1 MSKDYYYARRE
12 ERRINPATGT
22 EEVFLEVPV
31 IVETET
37 EVVFGKRT
45 QPVKIGG
52 MHLNCYFEWI
62 PEGYYLT
69 HKRDLE
75 ATAKREERRQR
86 CLIPDGKGGRI
97 MCPESHRCSECEK
110 CLKFDFDNGRSTS
123 LDALQE
129 SGFDAEDTEECSDF
143 ADASAD
149 PETAYIG
156 KDIADAWGTASMVI
170 LERLAA
176 IKPKYGLIFRELL
189 KGVMKPSDIARNT
202 GLKANRTCEDVPKVQ
217 ALAAEMLKQVRKELD
232 L

>member
-1 MSKDYYYARRE
+1 MTKDYYYARRE
-12 ERRINPATGT
+12 ERRINPTTGN

-37 EVVFGKRT
+37 ETVFGKRI

-52 MHLNCYFEWI
+52 MHMNCYYDWI
-62 PEGYYLT
+62 PAEYYLN

-75 ATAKREERRQR
+75 ATAKREERSHR
-86 CLIPDGKGGRI
+86 CLIPDGHGGRI
-97 MCPESHRCSECEK
+97 MCPESNK
-110 CLKFDFDNGRSTS
+110 CIDCQKCRSFDFDNGHNAS

-129 SGFDAEDTEECSDF
+129 SGFDADDAEEYSGL
-143 ADASAD
+143 ADASTD
-149 PETAYIG
+149 PETAFIG
-156 KDIADAWGTASMVI
+156 KDIADAWEKASTVI

-176 IKPKYGLIFRELL
+176 TKPKYGLIFRELL

-202 GLKANRTCEDVPKVQ
+202 GLKANRTCEDLPKVR
-217 ALAAEMLKQVRKELD
+217 ALAAEILIEVKKEFD